1 MTPGELNMA
10 ELLRKIDE
18 LETRV
23 QELEDLRDPFE
34 YIEEYILPPIRQ
46 NVARAVNTGLEVAAL
61 TDKVHVIEAE
71 LSELRKLS
79 QGDLK

>member
-34 YIEEYILPPIRQ
+34 YIEEYILPLIHQ
-46 NVARAVNTGLEVAAL
+46 NVARAVNTRLEVAAL
-61 TDKVHVIEAE
+61 TDKVHSTEAE

>member
-34 YIEEYILPPIRQ
+34 YIEEYILPLIHQ
-46 NVARAVNTGLEVAAL
+46 NVARAVNTRLEVAAL
-61 TDKVHVIEAE
+61 TDKVHIIEAE

>member
-23 QELEDLRDPFE
+23 QELEDTRDPFE
-34 YIEEYILPPIRQ
+34 YIEEYILPPIHQ
-46 NVARAVNTGLEVAAL
+46 NIARAVNTRLEVAAL